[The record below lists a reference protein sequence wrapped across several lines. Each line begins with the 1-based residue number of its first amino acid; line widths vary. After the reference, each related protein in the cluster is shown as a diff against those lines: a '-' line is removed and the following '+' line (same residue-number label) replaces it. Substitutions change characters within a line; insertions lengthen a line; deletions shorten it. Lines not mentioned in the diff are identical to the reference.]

1 MSNFRAGN
9 LRRITDGIMTVI
21 VFSVVLACYW
31 PALHGGILWDDPAHL
46 TSPELRSWSGLGRI
60 WFDLGATQQYY
71 PVVHT
76 AFWIEHRLWGDAVI
90 GYHLVN
96 VFLHAASCCLLAL
109 LLRRLWAG
117 NHSDLRGSNTRSGRS
132 GFEWLAAVLF
142 AAHPVCVESVA
153 WISEQKNTL
162 SLVFYL
168 LATLF
173 YLDFEARRRRPAY
186 FLATGLFLLALGTKS
201 VTAILPAVLLV
212 ILWWRNGKLSWRR
225 DAWPLLPW
233 FAAAV
238 SAGLFT
244 VWVEKSLIGAQGA
257 PFELSAAQ
265 RVLLASRDVWFYL
278 GKLVWPTGLTF
289 FYPRWDV
296 ATEARQWIGYAIAA
310 IAVTAVFFWFRRRS
324 RGPLAAWLL
333 FIGSLFPALGFF
345 NVYPFI
351 FSYVADHF
359 QYLACAVFIA
369 AAVGAVAWVA
379 NRPVRWLRA
388 AAGVLGIALV
398 AGLTLLSRAQSALYR
413 DVETLFRHTLA
424 SVPTSWMAHHNLGL
438 ALSTSRDRGSEAIA
452 EFRKAI
458 ALKPDFPDS
467 HYVLGRELMKQP
479 SSHGEAIAELER
491 AIELRPNYSE
501 AHSALGAALAKQP
514 GKLAEAVGH
523 FEWALKYRPRLA
535 EIHLAFANAL
545 ATDPAR
551 LPEAA
556 AHFEE
561 ALHLKPDSARA
572 HNDYG
577 VVLARVPERR
587 AEAIKHLEE
596 ALKLEP
602 EFAEAHYHLA
612 NVLAE
617 TQGRAAEAISH
628 YEQALRIQP
637 DSAPTHYGLAN
648 VLAFQPGRAAE
659 AVSHYEMALRLQPD
673 FAEAHANLANVL
685 VHVPGRM
692 ADAIAHYEAALRIDP
707 TLAWVHFNLG
717 LHLSQIPERSNE
729 AMTHFGEAL
738 RLKPNYTDALNGMA
752 ILYAQAGRFEEA
764 RTQWTKALAIDPNYR
779 AARENLRRLEQ
790 MPAPPR

>member
-1 MSNFRAGN
+1 M
-9 LRRITDGIMTVI
+9 I

-76 AFWIEHRLWGDAVI
+76 AFWIEHRLWGDVVI

-96 VFLHAASCCLLAL
+96 VLLHAASCCLLAL
-109 LLRRLWAG
+109 VLRRLWAEKESEP
-117 NHSDLRGSNTRSGRS
+117 HRLAHRSSRV

-162 SLVFYL
+162 SLFFYL
-168 LATLF
+168 LAGLV
-173 YLDFEARRRRPAY
+173 YLDFSAGRRRRTY
-186 FLATGLFLLALGTKS
+186 FLATVFFLLAMGTKS

-212 ILWWRNGKLSWRR
+212 VLWWREGKLSWRR
-225 DAWPLLPW
+225 DVLPLLPW
-233 FAAAV
+233 FAAAL

-244 VWVEKSLIGAQGA
+244 VWVERKLIGAQGA
-257 PFELSAAQ
+257 PFDLSAAQ

-278 GKLVWPTGLTF
+278 GKLVWPTDLTF

-296 ATEARQWIGYAIAA
+296 ATEARHWIGYLIAA
-310 IAVTAVFFWFRRRS
+310 VAVTAVSFLCRRKA

-333 FIGSLFPALGFF
+333 FVGSLFPALGFF

-369 AAVGAVAWVA
+369 AAVGGLAWVA
-379 NRPVRWLRA
+379 NRPVPWLRGA
-388 AAGVLGIALV
+388 VGALGLALVLGMTMA
-398 AGLTLLSRAQSALYR
+398 SRAQSALYR

-424 SVPTSWMAHHNLGL
+424 SVPNSWMAHHNLGL
-438 ALSTSRDRGSEAIA
+438 ALAASRDRGAEAMA

-467 HYVLGRELMKQP
+467 HFVLGRELMKQP
-479 SSHGEAIAELER
+479 NARSEAMAEFER

-501 AHSALGAALAKQP
+501 AHSALGTALAKQP
-514 GKLAEAVGH
+514 GKLQEAIQH
-523 FEWALKYRPRLA
+523 FEHALKYRPRLV
-535 EIHLAFANAL
+535 EIHLSFANAL

-551 LPEAA
+551 LPEAV

-587 AEAIKHLEE
+587 TEAIQHFEA

-602 EFAEAHYHLA
+602 EFAEAHYNLA
-612 NVLAE
+612 NTLAE
-617 TQGRAAEAISH
+617 TRGRAAEAISH

-637 DSAPTHYGLAN
+637 DSASTHYGLAN
-648 VLAFQPGRAAE
+648 VLAFQPGRAAD
-659 AVSHYEMALRLQPD
+659 AVLHYETALRLQSG

-692 ADAIAHYEAALRIDP
+692 AEAIEQYEAALRIDP

-717 LHLSQIPERSNE
+717 LHLSQDPQRSTE
-729 AMTHFGEAL
+729 AMTHFEEAL

-752 ILYAQAGRFEEA
+752 ILYAQAGRFEDA

-790 MPAPPR
+790 MPAPLR